1 MGDVRDRVAR
11 LTKFTPALADVAE
24 PLFARLQ
31 SIANEHPADQ
41 AGPAHRSF
49 RPAQVLIHEGAI
61 SFIDFDSFCQAE
73 PSLDV
78 SLFFSTFR
86 DLGLRA
92 LQEHEGA
99 PGPGEGARG
108 EHLSL
113 LDDLCDTFLESY
125 EDSASLPISRARVDL
140 WHALLVFDRVVLCW
154 TKDRF
159 ERLPHCMALLS
170 HLYRSDRLTRLLE

>member
-1 MGDVRDRVAR
+1 
-11 LTKFTPALADVAE
+11 
-24 PLFARLQ
+24 
-31 SIANEHPADQ
+31 
-41 AGPAHRSF
+41 
-49 RPAQVLIHEGAI
+49 LIHDGAI

-73 PSLDV
+73 PSLDI
-78 SLFFSTFR
+78 SLFFSTLR

-92 LQEHEGA
+92 LQEHDGA
-99 PGPGEGARG
+99 PGTGEGVRG

-125 EDSASLPISRARVDL
+125 ENSAPLPISRARVDL

-170 HLYRSDRLTRLLE
+170 HLYRSDRLTRLLG